1 MKLNSSISRI
11 FKRLTAFVGLP
22 LIFVF
27 IAYVTIY
34 LVANPIIAPAAS
46 LISMLIGDSEPE
58 FTTDIAV
65 DNDVDFVKI
74 GAEQE
79 EVISVNDITMPAIGE
94 KYAHITIPNTGVD
107 CDVYY
112 GDSNA
117 VLRKGPGQY
126 EWSKLP
132 GFGNT
137 TLVAA
142 HVTTHFKGLQYVNIG
157 DIIYYNTSYGAY
169 EYKVTDVLVVKAY
182 EATSVYNL
190 RAGYDNLVLYTCY
203 PFYAVAFRS
212 QRYFV
217 CAEKISGPSVS
228 IYEE

>member
-1 MKLNSSISRI
+1 MNYKSSIRRI

-27 IAYVTIY
+27 LSY
-34 LVANPIIAPAAS
+34 LVIYFAASPLIAPFSSA
-46 LISMLIGDSEPE
+46 ISMFIGDSVPE
-58 FTTDIAV
+58 FSTDTVI
-65 DNDVDFVKI
+65 DSDVEFVEI
-74 GAEQE
+74 GANQE
-79 EVISVNDITMPAIGE
+79 EVISVNDIKLPKIGE

-126 EWSKLP
+126 DGSKLP
-132 GFGNT
+132 GYGQT
-137 TLVAA
+137 TLVCA
-142 HVTTHFKGLQYVNIG
+142 HVTTHFKGLQHVKIG
-157 DIIYYNTSYGAY
+157 DIIYYNTTYGAY
-169 EYKVTDVLVVKAY
+169 QYKVTDVLVVKAT
-182 EATSVYNL
+182 EADKVYDL

-212 QRYFV
+212 QRFFV
-217 CAEKISGPSVS
+217 CAEKISGPTVN
-228 IYEE
+228 IYE